1 MRPGALVVLIAH
13 ALAALA
19 APAHADMTR
28 DAAVRILQER
38 HALVVS
44 RDSGS
49 YRGVLA
55 LPILGDQDQLRV
67 ALAAFQLR
75 EFMGG
80 DELGLLR
87 RHLSR
92 LVAENLLGRPP
103 TRVKDVASALAFER
117 SEGASFTRLQ
127 QEAFQ
132 KLVETSLPPPGIIR
146 GDTGLPVVLVAVQQ
160 AARGDLEVTGELRVR
175 IPQAQGAG
183 EPWERGCMLRPASQR
198 EWSQA
203 AGGGR
208 SANVP
213 CQGFFR
219 DEQAGDFDR
228 ALERVRTGQ
237 AKPEIVP
244 FDVMVLPTAVDASLP
259 YEPAVELLSRGGC
272 SATGNCQQAFIDWL
286 KRWGPAKVVF
296 GFFAAQLAA
305 AALLFWLS
313 TGAPLSRASR
323 RVKWSLAYLAL
334 VVLAHVAMVAT
345 SLHEGALLLL
355 MGWYV
360 LGLPL
365 FLPGFLLGLTAISW
379 AFRDAALRPA
389 KILLG
394 VLAVTAPLLEWL
406 LMSGLLRS
414 GYLGG

>member
-1 MRPGALVVLIAH
+1 
-13 ALAALA
+13 
-19 APAHADMTR
+19 MTR
-28 DAAVRILQER
+28 DAAVRILQDR
-38 HALVVS
+38 HALVVY

-49 YRGVLA
+49 YQALLA
-55 LPILGDQDQLRV
+55 LPILGDQGQLRV
-67 ALAAFQLR
+67 ALAAFDLR

-80 DELGLLR
+80 DELAVLR

-92 LVAENLLGRPP
+92 LLAENLLGRPP
-103 TRVKDVASALAFER
+103 TRVKDVAAALAFER
-117 SEGASFTRLQ
+117 SEGASFARLQ
-127 QEAFQ
+127 EEAFH
-132 KLVETSLPPPGIIR
+132 KLLETSLPPQDGVATAA
-146 GDTGLPVVLVAVQQ
+146 GKPVVLVAVRQ
-160 AARGDLEVTGELRVR
+160 APPGDLEVTGELRVR

-183 EPWERGCMLRPASQR
+183 DPWERGCILRPASQP

-203 AGGGR
+203 ADGGR

-213 CQGFFR
+213 CQGYFEG
-219 DEQAGDFDR
+219 EQAADFGR

-237 AKPEIVP
+237 AKAEIVP
-244 FDVMVLPTAVDASLP
+244 VNVMVLPTALEASLP
-259 YEPAVELLSRGGC
+259 YAQAVELMSAGGC
-272 SATGNCQQAFIDWL
+272 SATGNCQQAFMDWL

-296 GFFAAQLAA
+296 GFVAAQLAA

-313 TGAPLSRASR
+313 RRAPLSQASR

-334 VVLAHVAMVAT
+334 VVLAHAAMVAT
-345 SLHEGALLLL
+345 GLNNGALLLL
-355 MGWYV
+355 VGWYF

-365 FLPGFLLGLTAISW
+365 FLPGFFLGLAAVSW
-379 AFRDAALRPA
+379 AFRNAALRPA

-414 GYLGG
+414 GYAGG